1 MPVYTVTRKS
11 QSWHGVPIGILI
23 LNASYPCIPGNVGN
37 ATSFPFPVR
46 YKEVSEAS
54 IHGLIN
60 ERDPALVEPFVKAA
74 RELEAEGVRA
84 IAGACGFMALF
95 QREIADAVQIPVC
108 MSSLLQI
115 PFIRQI
121 LPRGKKIGVLTA
133 NAGAITDKHFIA
145 VGVEDQSGLVI
156 QGLEDAN
163 EFREAILE
171 EKGTL
176 NSEAMEQEVV
186 GAAKKMTACN
196 PEIGSILFECSDLP
210 PFAHAVQEAVHLPV
224 FDFNTMI
231 KHLQT
236 AVVQHPYEGY
246 M

>member
-1 MPVYTVTRKS
+1 MPLYSVSKKS
-11 QSWHGVPIGILI
+11 QSWYGIPVGILI
-23 LNASYPCIPGNVGN
+23 LNATYPCIPGNVGN

-54 IHGLIN
+54 IHRLIN
-60 ERDPALVEPFVKAA
+60 EKDPALAEPFIRGA

-95 QREIADAVQIPVC
+95 QREIAEAVHIPVC

-121 LPRGKKIGVLTA
+121 MPRKEKIGILTA
-133 NAGAITDKHFIA
+133 NAGALTDEHFSA
-145 VGVEDQSGLVI
+145 VGVEDRNGLVI
-156 QGLEDAN
+156 EGLEASK

-176 NSEAMEQEVV
+176 DSEAMEREVIE
-186 GAAKKMTACN
+186 AARKMTVSQ
-196 PEIGSILFECSDLP
+196 PEIGSIVLECSDLP
-210 PFAHAVQEAVHLPV
+210 PFAYAVQQAVRLPV

-236 AVVQHPYEGY
+236 AVVQHPYNGY

>member
-1 MPVYTVTRKS
+1 MPEITVGKKS
-11 QSWHGVPIGILI
+11 QSWYGIPVGILI

-37 ATSFPFPVR
+37 ATSFAFPVR

-54 IHGLIN
+54 INGLIKH
-60 ERDPALVEPFVKAA
+60 RDPALLKPFIQGAQ
-74 RELEAEGVRA
+74 ELEAEGVRC

-95 QREIADAVQIPVC
+95 QREIAESVQIPVC

-121 LPRGKKIGVLTA
+121 LPANKKIGIVTA
-133 NAGAITDKHFIA
+133 NAASLTEEHFKA
-145 VGVEDQSGLVI
+145 VGVSSLKSIVI
-156 QGLEDAN
+156 QGLEDAR

-176 NSEAMEQEVV
+176 DSDRMEREVV
-186 GAAKKMTACN
+186 DAVQNLVNMHPDIGAL
-196 PEIGSILFECSDLP
+196 LFECSDLP
-210 PFAHAVQEAVHLPV
+210 PFAYRTQQTVGLPI

-231 KHLQT
+231 
-236 AVVQHPYEGY
+236 QHVYSSVIQPQYHGY

>member
-1 MPVYTVTRKS
+1 LPRFAVTKQR
-11 QSWHGVPIGILI
+11 QSWYGIPVGILI

-54 IHGLIN
+54 IHRLIN
-60 ERDPALVEPFVKAA
+60 EKDRALAEPFVNGA

-95 QREIADAVQIPVC
+95 QREIAEAVQIPVC

-121 LPRGKKIGVLTA
+121 LPRKKKIGILTA
-133 NAGAITDKHFIA
+133 NAGALTDDHFAA
-145 VGVEDQSGLVI
+145 VGVEDRSGLVI
-156 QGLEDAN
+156 QGLEESK
-163 EFREAILE
+163 EFREAVLE

-176 NSEAMEQEVV
+176 DSDVMQQEVV
-186 GAAKKMTACN
+186 EAAKKMSASN
-196 PEIGSILFECSDLP
+196 PEIGSIVLECSDLP
-210 PFAHAVQEAVHLPV
+210 PFAYAVQQAVSLPV
-224 FDFNTMI
+224 FDFITMI

-236 AVVQHPYEGY
+236 AVVQHPYHGY

>member
-1 MPVYTVTRKS
+1 MPKYAIGKKS
-11 QSWHGVPIGILI
+11 QSWYGIPIGILI

-46 YKEVSEAS
+46 YKEVREAS
-54 IHGLIN
+54 IDGLLRQ
-60 ERDPALVEPFVKAA
+60 RDPALVKPFIQGA

-95 QREIADAVQIPVC
+95 QREIAESVRIPVC

-121 LPRGKKIGVLTA
+121 LPEKQKIGILTA
-133 NAGAITDKHFIA
+133 NAGVLTQEHFTA
-145 VGVEDQSGLVI
+145 AGVSSLQGLVI
-156 QGLEDAN
+156 QGLEEFT

-176 NSEAMEQEVV
+176 DSTRMEKEVITAAQYLINKDSDI
-186 GAAKKMTACN
+186 GAL
-196 PEIGSILFECSDLP
+196 LFECSDLP
-210 PFAHAVQEAVHLPV
+210 PFAHSVQQAVHLPV

-231 KHLQT
+231 RYVYT
-236 AVVQHPYEGY
+236 SVVQHEYTGH

>member
-1 MPVYTVTRKS
+1 MTVYSVRKKS
-11 QSWHGVPIGILI
+11 QSWHGVPMGILI
-23 LNASYPCIPGNVGN
+23 LNTCYPCIPGNVGN

-54 IHGLIN
+54 INGLIN
-60 ERDPALVEPFVKAA
+60 HRDPALIQPFVDGA

-95 QREIADAVQIPVC
+95 QREIAEAVQIPVC

-121 LPRGKKIGVLTA
+121 LPGHKQIGIVTA
-133 NAGAITDKHFIA
+133 NAGALTDRHFEA
-145 VGVEDQSGLVI
+145 VGVPDQSALVI
-156 QGLEDAN
+156 QGLEHSN

-176 NSEAMEQEVV
+176 DSDLMQREVV
-186 GAAKKMTACN
+186 EAARTMVSSN
-196 PEIGSILFECSDLP
+196 PDIATIVLECSDLP
-210 PFAHAVQEAVHLPV
+210 PFAHAVQEAVTLPV

-231 KHLQT
+231 KHIQT
-236 AVVQHPYEGY
+236 AVVQQPYVGY
-246 M
+246 L

>member
-1 MPVYTVTRKS
+1 MSEYSINKKS
-11 QSWHGVPIGILI
+11 QSWYGVPIGILI

-46 YKEVSEAS
+46 YKEVREAS
-54 IHGLIN
+54 IDGLISQ
-60 ERDPALVEPFVKAA
+60 RDPALIQPFVQGA
-74 RELEAEGVRA
+74 RELEAEGVRG

-95 QREIADAVQIPVC
+95 QREIAESVRIPVC

-115 PFIRQI
+115 PFIRQT
-121 LPRGKKIGVLTA
+121 LPGNTRIGILTA
-133 NAGAITDKHFIA
+133 NAEALTADHLAA
-145 VGVEDQSGLVI
+145 VGVSSPEGLVI
-156 QGLEDAN
+156 YGLEQAT

-176 NSEAMEQEVV
+176 DATRMEEEVV
-186 GAAKKMTACN
+186 TAAQELVDAHPDVGA
-196 PEIGSILFECSDLP
+196 LLLECSDLP
-210 PFAHAVQEAVHLPV
+210 PFAHTVQQVTGLPV

-231 KHLQT
+231 RHLYT
-236 AVVQHPYEGY
+236 AVVQHPYHGH

>member
-1 MPVYTVTRKS
+1 MPVYTVTKKS

-46 YKEVSEAS
+46 YKVVSEAS
-54 IHGLIN
+54 INGLLN
-60 ERDPALVEPFVKAA
+60 ERDPALVQPFVDGA

-95 QREIADAVQIPVC
+95 QREIAEAVRIPVC

-115 PFIRQI
+115 PFIRQL
-121 LPRGKKIGVLTA
+121 LPPRKQIGILTA
-133 NAGAITDKHFIA
+133 NAGALTGAHFDA
-145 VGVEDQSGLVI
+145 VGVTDTEGLVI
-156 QGLEDAN
+156 RGLEDCR
-163 EFREAILE
+163 EFREAVLE
-171 EKGTL
+171 ERGTL
-176 NSEAMEQEVV
+176 DSDLMAQEVV
-186 GAAKKMTACN
+186 AAAKEMAAAH
-196 PEIGSILFECSDLP
+196 PDIGAVLLECSDLP
-210 PFAHAVQEAVHLPV
+210 PFAHAVQQAVSLPV

-231 KHLQT
+231 RHVQT
-236 AVVQHPYEGY
+236 AVVQHPYHGY

>member
-1 MPVYTVTRKS
+1 MPVYAVKNRS
-11 QSWHGVPIGILI
+11 QSWHGIPIGILI

-37 ATSFPFPVR
+37 ATSYPFPVR

-54 IHGLIN
+54 INGLLN
-60 ERDPALVEPFVKAA
+60 ERDPALVQPFVDGA

-95 QREIADAVQIPVC
+95 QREIAEAVRIPVC

-121 LPRGKKIGVLTA
+121 LPRRQRIGILTA
-133 NAGAITDKHFIA
+133 NAGALTDAHFDA
-145 VGVEDQSGLVI
+145 VGVTGTEGLVI
-156 QGLEDAN
+156 RGLEHCQ
-163 EFREAILE
+163 EFREAVLE

-176 NSEAMEQEVV
+176 DSDLMEREVV
-186 GAAKKMTACN
+186 AVAKEMTAAD
-196 PEIGSILFECSDLP
+196 PDIGAVLLECSDLP
-210 PFAHAVQEAVHLPV
+210 PFAHAVQEAVSLPV

-231 KHLQT
+231 RHIQT
-236 AVVQHPYEGY
+236 AAVQRPYNGY

>member
-1 MPVYTVTRKS
+1 MPIYTVPKKS
-11 QSWHGVPIGILI
+11 QSWYGIPVGILI
-23 LNASYPCIPGNVGN
+23 LNATYPCIPGNVGN

-60 ERDPALVEPFVKAA
+60 QRDPALIEPFINGA

-95 QREIADAVQIPVC
+95 QREIADSVRIPVC

-121 LPRGKKIGVLTA
+121 LPRGKMIGVLTA
-133 NAGAITDKHFIA
+133 NAGALTDKHFTA
-145 VGVEDQSGLVI
+145 VGVQDRTGLVI
-156 QGLEDAN
+156 TGMEDSK
-163 EFREAILE
+163 EFREAVLE

-176 NSEAMEQEVV
+176 NSEIMEQEVV
-186 GAAKKMTACN
+186 RAAKEMTDSN
-196 PEIGSILFECSDLP
+196 PAIGSIVLECSDLP
-210 PFAHAVQEAVHLPV
+210 PFAHAVQEAVSLPV

-236 AVVQHPYEGY
+236 ALVQHPYQGY

>member
-1 MPVYTVTRKS
+1 MPVYTVKKKS
-11 QSWHGVPIGILI
+11 QSWYGIPVGILI
-23 LNASYPCIPGNVGN
+23 LNAAYPCIPGNVGN

-54 IHGLIN
+54 INRLIN
-60 ERDPALVEPFVKAA
+60 ERDPALMEPFIKGA

-95 QREIADAVQIPVC
+95 QREIADAVNIPVC

-121 LPRGKKIGVLTA
+121 LPRGRMIGILTA
-133 NAGAITDKHFIA
+133 DSTALTHEHFEA
-145 VGVEDQSGLVI
+145 VGVEDQNGLVI
-156 QGLEDAN
+156 QGLEDAK
-163 EFREAILE
+163 EFKEAVLDE
-171 EKGTL
+171 RGTL
-176 NSEAMEQEVV
+176 NSELMEEEVV
-186 GAAKKMTACN
+186 GAARKMIASN
-196 PEIGSILFECSDLP
+196 PEIGSVLLECSDLP
-210 PFAHAVQEAVHLPV
+210 PFAHAVQEAVSLPV

-236 AVVQHPYEGY
+236 AVVQHPYQGH